1 MGGEV
6 ILRSGI
12 LVCGLNGSGK
22 STLGKELA
30 RVLGYTFIDIEDC
43 YFPKNDAS
51 YLYAAPRSGE
61 EAEKVLWENVSV
73 CDRFVLASV
82 RGNFD
87 EKITSLFESIVRINV
102 PKEIRMKRIRER
114 SFRKFGDRMLPGGDL
129 YETEEGFLAMA
140 EARTEQYVDDWLS
153 GMECPVIEVDGTKS
167 VKENVAYLAERLR

>member
-1 MGGEV
+1 M
-6 ILRSGI
+6 RSGI

-43 YFPKNDAS
+43 YFPKNDDN
-51 YLYAAPRSGE
+51 YLYAAPRSGD
-61 EAEKVLWENVSV
+61 EAEKILWEKISS

-82 RGNFD
+82 KGNFD
-87 EKITSLFESIVRINV
+87 EKITSLFEAIVRLNV
-102 PKEIRMKRIRER
+102 TKEIRMNRIKER

-129 YETEEGFLAMA
+129 HEIEESFFAMV

-153 GMECPVIEVDGTKS
+153 GMKCPVIEVDGTKY
-167 VKENVAYLAERLR
+167 VKENVKNIAEILCR

>member
-1 MGGEV
+1 MK
-6 ILRSGI
+6 SGI

-43 YFPKNDAS
+43 YFPKDNDS
-51 YLYAAPRSGE
+51 YLYASPRSGE
-61 EAEKVLWENVSV
+61 EAEKVLWEKISS

-87 EKITSLFESIVRINV
+87 EKITSLFEVIVRINV

-114 SFRKFGDRMLPGGDL
+114 SFCKFGDRMLPGGDL
-129 YETEEGFLAMA
+129 YETEEGFFAMA
-140 EARTEQYVDDWLS
+140 ETRTEQYVDEWLS
-153 GMECPVIEVDGTKS
+153 GMKCLVIEADGTKS
-167 VKENVAYLAERLR
+167 VNENAEYLINRLQR

>member
-1 MGGEV
+1 M
-6 ILRSGI
+6 RSGI

-22 STLGKELA
+22 STLGRELA

-43 YFPKNDAS
+43 YFPKKDDS
-51 YLYAAPRSGE
+51 YLYADPRSGE
-61 EAEKVLWENVSV
+61 EAEKVLWDKISA

-82 RGNFD
+82 TGNFD
-87 EKITSLFESIVRINV
+87 EKTTSLFEAIVRLNV

-129 YETEEGFLAMA
+129 YEAEEGFFAMA

-153 GMECPVIEVDGTKS
+153 GMSCPVIEVDGTRPIE
-167 VKENVAYLAERLR
+167 ENTQYLAGRPGCPKI